1 MTSETQIFDFRLEL
15 TVAPYCVISLVYLAH
30 ANEASILKTYCQTYL
45 SESPSGSFSRLTGCS
60 WPVTCNMYLR
70 IAASLLRGNVGLG
83 SVVCAVINMSLRFR
97 IRRNLGDVVIRTETS
112 RNYRIV
118 GCYPKA
124 IPFNM
129 DRTETVGMGHRNQ
142 FSRPTESA
150 FSFFP
155 SHLKEVALC
164 LP

>member
-1 MTSETQIFDFRLEL
+1 
-15 TVAPYCVISLVYLAH
+15 
-30 ANEASILKTYCQTYL
+30 
-45 SESPSGSFSRLTGCS
+45 
-60 WPVTCNMYLR
+60 
-70 IAASLLRGNVGLG
+70 
-83 SVVCAVINMSLRFR
+83 MSLRFR

-118 GCYPKA
+118 GC

-142 FSRPTESA
+142 FSRHTESV

-155 SHLKEVALC
+155 LTFKASRVMCGVLETSTEL
-164 LP
+164 L